1 MKRRKLNKKRVF
13 IAVVILLII
22 LLEIIN
28 PIKIYNK
35 HVLKDLNYSN
45 ESIKEILNKHFIK
58 EVKNIPYSK
67 TLDLVFKSKDFK
79 KENFDVYK
87 ELPYRELKN
96 YTKDVNELVT
106 KGYKTEEI
114 KNIIKSATDDSIED
128 FLKRDYVKDINEYLA
143 IDFSILGNYD
153 RYIEY
158 QKGNALDKEQI
169 VLYVNLGL
177 DKEQYEDPVKVSKFS
192 YTMLV
197 NKYNYLDED
206 FIPDDL
212 VTVPNDYAVDTKE
225 KVNKTAL
232 EAFQKM
238 SDACKNEIGSKVL
251 VRSAYRDYKSQEET
265 YETYLNAYGKKYAEN
280 YVAHPG
286 FSEHQTGLAIDI
298 KAESSNTFKGT
309 PESKWL
315 IENAYKYGFILRY
328 ESDTEEI
335 TKVKSEAWHYR
346 YVGLDIA
353 NYIHENDMTFDEY
366 YIRFLNK

>member
-13 IAVVILLII
+13 IAVVILLVI

-169 VLYVNLGL
+169 V
-177 DKEQYEDPVKVSKFS
+177 
-192 YTMLV
+192 
-197 NKYNYLDED
+197 
-206 FIPDDL
+206 
-212 VTVPNDYAVDTKE
+212 
-225 KVNKTAL
+225 
-232 EAFQKM
+232 
-238 SDACKNEIGSKVL
+238 
-251 VRSAYRDYKSQEET
+251 
-265 YETYLNAYGKKYAEN
+265 
-280 YVAHPG
+280 
-286 FSEHQTGLAIDI
+286 
-298 KAESSNTFKGT
+298 
-309 PESKWL
+309 
-315 IENAYKYGFILRY
+315 
-328 ESDTEEI
+328 
-335 TKVKSEAWHYR
+335 
-346 YVGLDIA
+346 
-353 NYIHENDMTFDEY
+353 
-366 YIRFLNK
+366 